1 MFWSKPVTLWLFLS
15 KVTLSLKGNT
25 ESVIFLVAFS
35 AARWKENN
43 FWVSQC
49 YLPKI
54 RSWCRSAT
62 CFTGE
67 SWVSVLLWKSEL
79 KVLQCYHCHRETMQF
94 RVTCIESHF
103 GLVSLSTPYIFDID
117 MSHGIFFD
125 SNHHFLKIKEHERTS
140 VWDIKRKLN
149 VKFSK
154 QSGPLMKKSKI
165 WTWEFIFSLNIDLY
179 RLKMLMK

>member
-79 KVLQCYHCHRETMQF
+79 KVLQCYQCHRETMQY

-117 MSHGIFFD
+117 MSHDNFFFWFKP
-125 SNHHFLKIKEHERTS
+125 SFLKNPRTWKNICLKHKKETEREIVKT
-140 VWDIKRKLN
+140 VWSFDEKVQDMDMRIY
-149 VKFSK
+149 F
-154 QSGPLMKKSKI
+154 
-165 WTWEFIFSLNIDLY
+165 
-179 RLKMLMK
+179 